1 MSVAVIKQQSTLDQY
16 GFGNSFNSRGVPRL
30 TSTPP
35 KPSIDEQAENVRNY
49 LLERQIVQ
57 DDEVAS
63 MIQSPKDIG
72 QEAALYRGDDV
83 EDKYT
88 AGADYSRGVLRGGDQ
103 SEYPDYLDDDI
114 NWKKLP
120 YMRDYLSRQS
130 TLPEHMWDLTT
141 EGKHFDKEGN
151 ILPGAIPPVNAVKL
165 IGGDHKGEGGAP
177 GVSKRVGYG
186 LVPNIGAEEN
196 ERYEGGLSLSDPPF
210 PMNQGVGF
218 VAPPYGADMSR
229 TMAANVSGGTYS
241 SDGLFGETRD
251 NPEARLVG
259 IRGFGAPQD
268 KAFVRPSVGEGRE
281 GVYTNPIPPE
291 RLVGVFNRG
300 KQDKKDFP
308 WIEDGASH
316 LKNDEQV
323 RDFQSTHLP
332 KIWEGGRFGLDNP
345 AYTDEEKE
353 LITREIDKRLG
364 QRKYYSVGAGGAT
377 DAELARVEAKADKA
391 REGTLYPTNRFDFA
405 RDVQ

>member
-16 GFGNSFNSRGVPRL
+16 GFGNSFNSKGVPRL
-30 TSTPP
+30 TTTQS
-35 KPSIDEQAENVRNY
+35 KPSIDEQAKNVRNY
-49 LLERQIVQ
+49 LKERHMQ
-57 DDEVAS
+57 DDEIAF
-63 MIQSPKDIG
+63 MAEPPKEMGQDI
-72 QEAALYRGDDV
+72 ALFQGDDL
-83 EDKYT
+83 DQY
-88 AGADYSRGVLRGGDQ
+88 GDRADFARGILRGGDQ
-103 SEYPDYLDDDI
+103 SEYPDYLDGDI
-114 NWKKLP
+114 DWKKLP
-120 YMRDYLSRQS
+120 YMRDYFSRQS
-130 TLPEHMWDLTT
+130 TLPEHMWDMTT
-141 EGKHFDKEGN
+141 EGEHFDKEGN

-165 IGGDHKGEGGAP
+165 IGGDHEGRGGAP
-177 GVSKRVGYG
+177 GVGKRVGYG
-186 LVPNIGAEEN
+186 LVPNIGAGEN
-196 ERYEGGLSLSDPPF
+196 ERYEGGLGWSEPIF
-210 PMNQGVGF
+210 PLNQGVGF

-229 TMAANVSGGTYS
+229 TMAANVSGGMYS
-241 SDGLFGETRD
+241 PDGLFSETRD

-268 KAFVRPSVGEGRE
+268 KAFIRPSVGEGRE

-316 LKNDEQV
+316 LKDDEQI

-364 QRKYYSVGAGGAT
+364 ERKDKVPTYY
-377 DAELARVEAKADKA
+377 DKHIFD
-391 REGTLYPTNRFDFA
+391 GTLHPTNRFDFA

>member
-30 TSTPP
+30 SSTPP

-49 LLERQIVQ
+49 LKERHMQ
-57 DDEVAS
+57 DDEIAF
-63 MIQSPKDIG
+63 MAEPPEEMGQDI
-72 QEAALYRGDDV
+72 ALFQGDDLDQYA
-83 EDKYT
+83 DK
-88 AGADYSRGVLRGGDQ
+88 ADFARGFLRGGDQ
-103 SEYPDYLDDDI
+103 SEYPDYLDPEID
-114 NWKKLP
+114 WKKLP
-120 YMRDYLSRQS
+120 YMRDYFSRQS
-130 TLPEHMWDLTT
+130 TLPEHMWDMET
-141 EGKHFDKEGN
+141 EGEHFDEEGN

-165 IGGDHKGEGGAP
+165 IGGDHEGRGGAP
-177 GVSKRVGYG
+177 GVGKRTGYG

-196 ERYEGGLSLSDPPF
+196 KRYENSLGWEEPIF
-210 PMNQGVGF
+210 PLNQGVGF
-218 VAPPYGADMSR
+218 VAPPYSADMRR
-229 TMAANVSGGTYS
+229 TQAANVTGGLYGS
-241 SDGLFGETRD
+241 KGLFGEMKN
-251 NPEARLVG
+251 NPESRLVG

-281 GVYTNPIPPE
+281 GAYTAPIPPE

-300 KQDKKDFP
+300 KQDEKDFP
-308 WIEDGASH
+308 RMEDELNHA
-316 LKNDEQV
+316 KNIEQV
-323 RDFQSTHLP
+323 RNLQSTYLP

-364 QRKYYSVGAGGAT
+364 ERRNEIPTYSQDN
-377 DAELARVEAKADKA
+377 DAEFMEKITAQQDKA
-391 REGTLYPTNRFDFA
+391 KEGTLYPTNRFDFA